1 MKRSNPHNFVVL
13 LADVLMHSLPG
24 IVDGARKTSQVGR
37 WVRAGARGGSRR
49 YSSLPM
55 LEATTS
61 RDKCITCSATC
72 ITYVVHH
79 SVRGRIAVGQ
89 GAFMAFTIGSVLTE
103 TQNDTMC

>member
-1 MKRSNPHNFVVL
+1 MHNSVVL
-13 LADVLMHSLPG
+13 FADVLMHSLPG
-24 IVDGARKTSQVGR
+24 IVDGARKTSQAGR

-61 RDKCITCSATC
+61 RDQGITCSATC
-72 ITYVVHH
+72 ITNAVHH
-79 SVRGRIAVGQ
+79 GVRGSIAVGQ
-89 GAFMAFTIGSVLTE
+89 GVFMAFTIGSVLTG